1 MAAIVSLTCGVYEY
15 FMVSRVLRKATA
27 IFALI
32 PEDLASTSRAK
43 RRSPD
48 PFTLV
53 KEGPT

>member
-15 FMVSRVLRKATA
+15 FMFSRVLRKATA

-43 RRSPD
+43 RHSPD
-48 PFTLV
+48 PFTQI